1 MSNSL
6 FRRRIH
12 NRVATVA
19 LTAALASFSSVLAA
33 QAADKPIVVARSLD
47 INSLDPARAACDTCL
62 IYLSSVYETLIRLGS
77 DRKSILPGLAK
88 SWEANSDNTVFTFH
102 IDPKAVFADG
112 SPVEAKDV
120 VWSWNR
126 LANAQGGMS
135 WLLDTI
141 KTIETPDAKT
151 VVAHLSQPDAEFLGK
166 VMGPNASIV
175 NSKLAEANGALATK
189 DGANTDTAEP
199 WFLAHSAGSGP
210 FELGSYSPND
220 ELRFKRNAK
229 YWGTPAGVSEVIIR
243 QVKDA
248 VAQAQMLQS
257 GDIDIAMQ
265 ISPDTAATLNNP
277 DIKVETVP
285 SYNYIYMAISPG
297 AKANKVP
304 LTLKVRQ
311 AIALAVDYKSL
322 IDFTVAG
329 AGKLQPSPIPNG
341 FPGTEGLPEPAYDLS
356 KAKALLQEAGL
367 KNGLD
372 LDATFPN
379 SNYYGVDMSLLMQ
392 KLQQDLAKADIRL
405 HLQPAT
411 FPVWL
416 DAVKGDHI
424 PVTAS
429 YYAPDYYGSGQFV
442 KTFGMIPGTRWAAR
456 SGSDK
461 IEGVMNPKEEK
472 LLNEALAAP
481 ENKRDQLYHDVAME
495 MINDRIIVPLVNPD
509 NILTYRKDIEGVSYS
524 INELLPL
531 RDLKFKAGN

>member
-1 MSNSL
+1 MMNSL
-6 FRRRIH
+6 FRRPIH
-12 NRVATVA
+12 SYAASVV
-19 LTAALASFSSVLAA
+19 LTAALVSSSSAFAA
-33 QAADKPIVVARSLD
+33 QAADKPIVVARGLD

-62 IYLSSVYETLIRLGS
+62 IYLSSVYETLIRLGT
-77 DRKSILPGLAK
+77 DRKSVLPALAK

-141 KTIETPDAKT
+141 KTIETPDVKT

-297 AKANKVP
+297 AKANQVP

-341 FPGTEGLPEPAYDLS
+341 FPGTEGLPEPTYDLS

-392 KLQQDLAKADIRL
+392 KLQQDLGKANIRL

-424 PVTAS
+424 PLTAS
-429 YYAPDYYGSGQFV
+429 YYAPDYYGSGQFD

-481 ENKRDQLYHDVAME
+481 DGKRDQLYHDVAME
-495 MINDRIIVPLVNPD
+495 MINDRVIVPLVNPD
-509 NILTYRKDIEGVSYS
+509 NILTYRKNIEGVSYS

-531 RDLKFKAGN
+531 RDLKFKSGN